1 MKRKN
6 IASILTLALFILSL
20 AVSALAAPGDALIFD
35 REWKEQNISEN
46 ANMKDMVIA
55 GDTLYVLFN
64 TRLYSYQLGAE
75 EPTLLVDFLPGKEG
89 RNLQASSQRDQMKAE
104 LGDKASLLISK
115 LLLWQNQLYGL
126 NLTTW
131 QMVPLQLGTGVF
143 ELEKAIQLPFRDDL
157 WAEEKGLD
165 NEDWIEKEI
174 LALWDDELFL

>member
-1 MKRKN
+1 MPGARHGPPPPG
-6 IASILTLALFILSL
+6 A
-20 AVSALAAPGDALIFD
+20 AAPEARVVFTP
-35 REWKEQNISEN
+35 RWVEQNILAYEPLLDIVYDGQQFV
-46 ANMKDMVIA
+46 ALFPTRIYTYA
-55 GDTLYVLFN
+55 LGDDTPAL
-64 TRLYSYQLGAE
+64 AM
-75 EPTLLVDFLPGKEG
+75 DFLPGKEG
-89 RNLQASSQRDQMKAE
+89 RNLQASSQRDQVKAE